1 MILYYIVWQA
11 RRLPR
16 MYNHSACIQLSSP
29 GLFIVTWFWDH
40 HKYELGDRALSKLGP
55 ALLQI
60 KIRTICLSAMQVKLI
75 LNSERML
82 DIFLYL
88 LWYFVTTFRRCKSSP
103 CREEIGQNIQLYLF
117 FLKTVDFLNQKLL
130 LLILKKLILF
140 QQLVCKMNT
149 WV

>member
-60 KIRTICLSAMQVKLI
+60 KIRTICLSAMQVRLI

-88 LWYFVTTFRRCKSSP
+88 LWYFVTTFRRWKSSP

-117 FLKTVDFLNQKLL
+117 SAKNRSIFKPKALVTDF
-130 LLILKKLILF
+130 KKINF
-140 QQLVCKMNT
+140 VSAIS
-149 WV
+149 V